1 MEMKA
6 NARRGLAFGP
16 DGASH
21 PGHRRPQFR
30 SGPVVH
36 G

>member
-1 MEMKA
+1 MKMKK
-6 NARRGLAFGP
+6 NVRRGLAFGP
-16 DGASH
+16 DGASR
-21 PGHRRPQFR
+21 PGHRRLQFR